1 MRRRDGAEE
10 GARRM
15 RVQYNEDE
23 EMSTPKRVP
32 GSPQSRPERRTR
44 LDSTRLDSTRLDS
57 TRLDSTRLDSTQDW
71 RGRHRQ
77 QGRSENLKRQRRSDR
92 FLPGRHCRSA
102 VVLRRPEMLLP
113 RAS

>member
-32 GSPQSRPERRTR
+32 GSPQSRPERR
-44 LDSTRLDSTRLDS
+44 